1 MEGFRFLKF
10 IWSLMPIICHYGLVI
25 YALFTLTKKCKQVDE
40 SYGFYV
46 VLGIGYLLTL
56 NMMYLWSC
64 RILGNRS
71 DFIKFEDFLV
81 IVMSIFITIIAM
93 VEIRDSITLDY
104 LIYERNKPA
113 TEMMFVILFSSLSS
127 IYLLIIFYKIL
138 CC

>member
-10 IWSLMPIICHYGLVI
+10 IWSLMTIICHYGLTI
-25 YALFTLTKKCKQVDE
+25 YALFTLTKKCKQIDE

-46 VLGIGYLLTL
+46 VLVIGYLLTL
-56 NMMYLWSC
+56 NMMYLLSS

-81 IVMSIFITIIAM
+81 IVMSIFITIIVM
-93 VEIRDSITLDY
+93 VEIRDSITWDCFTY
-104 LIYERNKPA
+104 KRNKLS
-113 TEMMFVILFSSLSS
+113 TEMMFFILFSSLSS